1 MYRLQERQPTDPTA
15 EVDTGLSLTDAQG
28 LHCGWVKEEDRET
41 VQQLV
46 DGGETV
52 RLQIVRMGKRW
63 SLYDTLLGQF
73 RHFREGWAMVI

>member
-1 MYRLQERQPTDPTA
+1 MCLQKLQPTDPTA

-28 LHCGWVKEEDRET
+28 LHCGWVKEKDREA

-46 DGGETV
+46 DSGETV
-52 RLQIVRMGKRW
+52 RLQIVRMPGKRW
-63 SLYDTLLGQF
+63 SLYDMLLGQF